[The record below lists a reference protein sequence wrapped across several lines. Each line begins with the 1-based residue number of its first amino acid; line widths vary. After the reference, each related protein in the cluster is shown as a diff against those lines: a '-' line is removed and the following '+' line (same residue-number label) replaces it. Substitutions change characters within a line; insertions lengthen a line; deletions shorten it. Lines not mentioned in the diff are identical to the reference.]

1 MNENTIANHA
11 MENLQEVVTGADE
24 EAWLKSEDDIAGMI
38 EELLMKKKTPVT
50 DSLIGF
56 LQCERDFDDDKEE
69 LYRSMQEGLDNQKNG
84 KTRPLEEYFKD
95 RKCRSHGMK

>member
-1 MNENTIANHA
+1 MNENTIAKHA
-11 MENLQEVVTGADE
+11 LENLQEVMTGTAE
-24 EAWLKSEDDIAGMI
+24 EAGLKSEDDVAGMI

-69 LYRSMQEGLDNQKNG
+69 LYRSLQEGLDDQKNG

-95 RKCRSHGMK
+95 RKCTSHGVK

>member
-1 MNENTIANHA
+1 
-11 MENLQEVVTGADE
+11 
-24 EAWLKSEDDIAGMI
+24 MI

-56 LQCERDFDDDKEE
+56 LQSERDFDDDKEE
-69 LYRSMQEGLDNQKNG
+69 LYRSLQEGLDDQKNG

-95 RKCRSHGMK
+95 RKCISHGVK

>member
-1 MNENTIANHA
+1 MNENTIAKHA
-11 MENLQEVVTGADE
+11 LENLQEVMTGAAE

-56 LQCERDFDDDKEE
+56 FQSECDFGDDREE
-69 LYRSMQEGLDNQKNG
+69 LYRSLREGLDDQKNG
-84 KTRPLEEYFKD
+84 KTRPLEEYFLKIE
-95 RKCRSHGMK
+95 SAEVME

>member
-1 MNENTIANHA
+1 MNENTIAKHG
-11 MENLQEVVTGADE
+11 MENLQEVMTGTAE
-24 EAWLKSEDDIAGMI
+24 EAGLKSEDDVAGMI

-56 LQCERDFDDDKEE
+56 LQCERDFDDDQEE
-69 LYRSMQEGLDNQKNG
+69 LYRNLREGLDDQKNG

-95 RKCRSHGMK
+95 RKCRSHGVK

>member
-1 MNENTIANHA
+1 MNENNIAKHA
-11 MENLQEVVTGADE
+11 LENLQEVMTGADE
-24 EAWLKSEDDIAGMI
+24 EEGLKSEDDVAGMI

-56 LQCERDFDDDKEE
+56 FQSECDFNDDKEE
-69 LYRSMQEGLDNQKNG
+69 LYRSLQEGLDDHKNG

-95 RKCRSHGMK
+95 RKCRSHGVK

>member
-1 MNENTIANHA
+1 MAKHV
-11 MENLQEVVTGADE
+11 MENLKKAMTGAAE
-24 EAWLKSEDDIAGMI
+24 EAVLKSEDDIAGMI

-56 LQCERDFDDDKEE
+56 FQSECDFDDDKEE
-69 LYRSMQEGLDNQKNG
+69 LYRSLQEGLDDQKNG

-95 RKCRSHGMK
+95 RKCRSHGVK

>member
-1 MNENTIANHA
+1 MNENTIAKHGI
-11 MENLQEVVTGADE
+11 ENLQEVMTGTAE
-24 EAWLKSEDDIAGMI
+24 EAGLKSEDDVAGMI

-56 LQCERDFDDDKEE
+56 LQCERDFDDDQEE
-69 LYRSMQEGLDNQKNG
+69 LYRNLREGLDDQKNG

-95 RKCRSHGMK
+95 RKCRSHGVK

>member
-1 MNENTIANHA
+1 MNENTIAKHA
-11 MENLQEVVTGADE
+11 LENLQEDMTGTAE
-24 EAWLKSEDDIAGMI
+24 EAGLKSEDDVTGMI

-69 LYRSMQEGLDNQKNG
+69 LYPSLREGLDNQKNG

-95 RKCRSHGMK
+95 RKCTSHGAK

>member
-1 MNENTIANHA
+1 MNENTIAKHGI
-11 MENLQEVVTGADE
+11 ENLQEVMTGAAE
-24 EAWLKSEDDIAGMI
+24 KAGLKSEDDVTGMI

-56 LQCERDFDDDKEE
+56 FQSEFDLDDDKGE
-69 LYRSMQEGLDNQKNG
+69 LYRSLQEGLDDQKNG

-95 RKCRSHGMK
+95 RKCRSHGVK

>member
-1 MNENTIANHA
+1 MNENTIAKHGI
-11 MENLQEVVTGADE
+11 ENLQEVMTGTAE
-24 EAWLKSEDDIAGMI
+24 EAWLKSEDDVAGMI

-56 LQCERDFDDDKEE
+56 LQCERDFDDDQEE
-69 LYRSMQEGLDNQKNG
+69 LYRNLREGLDDQKNG

-95 RKCRSHGMK
+95 RKCRSHRVK